1 MKSLLNF
8 ILLISLVVSVS
19 CNRNAD
25 VIRELHYIDLLN
37 PENKAFLK
45 YPNEF
50 STYLLKGVIDEEIES
65 YYIDYDSSG
74 QIVSLPLT
82 LFIQKILEPYE
93 EYTVGEDMETDVYSM
108 EDVHS
113 FISSVTLL
121 SFDEILVNGE
131 THTNYINFYHP
142 GDVTLEGIDKYICS
156 IEFKAAIEFINSNYS
171 PLLWHNYKVEEWG
184 WYNDRLF
191 IPQFETSSKL
201 AIEMLTKADSLVLSS
216 GLSDSISFQKVQT
229 LIQENPYY
237 FNSRFDHTGEGAL
250 DIIYKNDS
258 ISLEIATFAFEDI
271 LSVSRK
277 KKSNDSVRIIPVT
290 TAISSGM
297 LKREGRIKKISEN
310 GKFQKPLNGSDPMAK
325 RISGNIDLE
334 EEFPPSQKFYFRTIN
349 RLIGD
354 DHSIPNAL
362 PGILYNGVR
371 DGSITV
377 YQGDSLKSRLL
388 PGDFFNNLILD
399 ELDNVIAETK
409 YLQVYQVITETIF
422 EQSGKIVSHNP
433 VGIGMILPGRYLP
446 EGINRPVGYFRLADV
461 AALLE
466 SKEMEEI
473 PITEWKGYPLQ
484 SWNVE
489 VMKEN

>member
-1 MKSLLNF
+1 MKPLLNSIF
-8 ILLISLVVSVS
+8 IISLIVAIS

-93 EYTVGEDMETDVYSM
+93 EYAVGEDMESDVYSM

-121 SFDEILVNGE
+121 SFDELLVSGE
-131 THTNYINFYHP
+131 AHTNYINFYHP

-156 IEFKAAIEFINSNYS
+156 IKFEEAIEFINSKYS
-171 PLLWHNYKVEEWG
+171 PLLWHNYKVEDWG

-201 AIEMLTKADSLVLSS
+201 AIDMLLNVDSTVLSS
-216 GLSDSISFQKVQT
+216 RLSDSISFQKIEA
-229 LIQENPYY
+229 LMADNPYY
-237 FNSRFDHTGEGAL
+237 FSSRFDHKGEGAL

-258 ISLEIATFAFEDI
+258 ISQEIATFLFDDI
-271 LSVSRK
+271 ILVSRK
-277 KKSNDSVRIIPVT
+277 KNSNDSVRILPVT

-297 LKREGRIKKISEN
+297 LKREDRIKRISEN
-310 GKFQKPLNGSDPMAK
+310 GQFRKPLRGPDPLAK
-325 RISGNIDLE
+325 KRSENIELPE
-334 EEFPPSQKFYFRTIN
+334 ELPPSQKFYFRTID
-349 RLIGD
+349 RLIGK
-354 DHSIPNAL
+354 DHSIPKDL
-362 PGILYNGVR
+362 PNILYEGVR
-371 DGSITV
+371 DGLITV
-377 YQGDSLKSRLL
+377 YQRDSLKSRLL
-388 PGDFFNNLILD
+388 PGNFFNNLILD
-399 ELDNVIAETK
+399 DQDNIIAESK
-409 YLQVYQVITETIF
+409 YLQVYQVITETTF
-422 EQSGKIVSHNP
+422 EQSGRIVTQRP
-433 VGIGMILPGRYLP
+433 IGLGLVLPGKHVP
-446 EGINRPVGYFRLADV
+446 EGINRPIGYFRLSDV
-461 AALLE
+461 AGLLK
-466 SKEMEEI
+466 SKGMEEI
-473 PITEWKGYPLQ
+473 PTAVWKGYPLQ

-489 VMKEN
+489 VMIEN